1 MEKENQTCET
11 EKKEIKETQRAQ
23 ESKEVESSVSLATA
37 ADTIET
43 EQQFREVHKKV
54 FVYLFNTS
62 LNLAADPFT
71 NNYEEPDEQKL
82 KELTKEILEEKI
94 EMLEQYLK

>member
-1 MEKENQTCET
+1 M
-11 EKKEIKETQRAQ
+11 
-23 ESKEVESSVSLATA
+23 
-37 ADTIET
+37 
-43 EQQFREVHKKV
+43 
-54 FVYLFNTS
+54 YLFNTS
-62 LNLAADPFT
+62 MNLAADPFT